1 MEAAEFRTK
10 WTHPNTDVWQLSE
23 SMQSIKL
30 PEDNSEDMKSVLFSL
45 MEEVKSLSER
55 LKAVEEHISEQR
67 ELEEER
73 ESTTPEDP
81 LTMLPP

>member
-1 MEAAEFRTK
+1 M
-10 WTHPNTDVWQLSE
+10 WQLSE

-55 LKAVEEHISEQR
+55 LKAVEEHISEQH
-67 ELEEER
+67 ELKEER

-81 LTMLPP
+81 LTMFPP